1 LIGSKLARRYVQNR
15 QMKPSLEKATVPRS
29 VVKTAWILAIG
40 LPLYVLSIGPVFK
53 LIDEGYLPEATAYL
67 YLPTS
72 PLRYIP
78 GAPRVYN
85 WYIFHV
91 WNVDNGG
98 DITL

>member
-1 LIGSKLARRYVQNR
+1 
-15 QMKPSLEKATVPRS
+15 MKPSLEKATVPRW
-29 VVKTAWILAIG
+29 VVKTTWILAIG
-40 LPLYVLSIGPVFK
+40 LPIYVLSIGPVVK

-67 YLPTS
+67 YLPIYA
-72 PLRYIP
+72 LGYIP
-78 GAPRVYN
+78 GAQQVFN